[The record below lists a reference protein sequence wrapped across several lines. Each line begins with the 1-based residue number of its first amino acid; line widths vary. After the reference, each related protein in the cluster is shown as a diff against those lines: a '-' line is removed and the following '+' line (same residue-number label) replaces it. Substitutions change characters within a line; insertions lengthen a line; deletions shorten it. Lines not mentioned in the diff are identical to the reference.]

1 MLMPWL
7 MEAYIL
13 RYNVETLKEVASDN
27 ANITTTVN
35 NFMPGLISG
44 MPVQKSSQSEY

>member
-1 MLMPWL
+1 MLIPWL

-13 RYNVETLKEVASDN
+13 SYNLETLKEVAFLSRDYDIN

-35 NFMPGLISG
+35 NEEHRSA
-44 MPVQKSSQSEY
+44 